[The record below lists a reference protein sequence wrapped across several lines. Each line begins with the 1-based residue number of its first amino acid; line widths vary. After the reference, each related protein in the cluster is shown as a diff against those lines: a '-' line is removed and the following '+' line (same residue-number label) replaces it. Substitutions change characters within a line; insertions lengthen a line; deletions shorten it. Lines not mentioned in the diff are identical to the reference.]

1 MLSVKTIN
9 RVEAHREKS
18 GKTYRVSVFSQLPH
32 NLIMGIVKTEL
43 DRQKE
48 TLHYWTTIK
57 EKARPVSGGWK
68 ERHFRERVC
77 ESVRELG
84 KLNQSVKAAGY
95 FEGEYQSCRQ
105 TDGRVVIFK
114 GDPKKSVRV
123 PNKTLDARGNLGR
136 LEKEATKKTDI
147 NYSCNILRWL
157 KMEGDDNSDNL
168 WYIRFTR
175 HWVRIYKIPIRQT
188 YNAFNRFN
196 THQ

>member
-9 RVEAHREKS
+9 RVVAHREKS
-18 GKTYRVSVFSQLPH
+18 GKIYPVSVFSQLPH

-57 EKARPVSGGWK
+57 EKEHSQKDGWK

-77 ESVRELG
+77 EDIRELA

-105 TDGRVVIFK
+105 TDGRVLVFK

-123 PNKTLDARGNLGR
+123 PNKTLDER
-136 LEKEATKKTDI
+136 KKSFTKKTDI
-147 NYSCNILRWL
+147 NYSCIILRWL
-157 KMEGDDNSDNL
+157 KMEGDDNRDNL
-168 WYIRFTR
+168 WYIQLTR
-175 HWVRIYKIPIRQT
+175 PYVRINKIGIRQT
-188 YNAFNRFN
+188 YNAFK
-196 THQ
+196 